1 MKYELEFHY
10 FVWFSLQILRLL
22 HWKRWS
28 CFVHLSKNLE
38 QQESMLGEELLFM
51 ATNTL
56 VLVCKLYT
64 NVFNHFG
71 ICNRV
76 NVSSGNI
83 GRKFWVFNDK
93 INAHILSN
101 LISAGFFCLIWKQ
114 LFWRTKNFGYLW
126 EAILVLEF
134 GLHIRR
140 LD

>member
-1 MKYELEFHY
+1 
-10 FVWFSLQILRLL
+10 
-22 HWKRWS
+22 
-28 CFVHLSKNLE
+28 
-38 QQESMLGEELLFM
+38 MLGEELLFM

-101 LISAGFFCLIWKQ
+101 LISAGFFCLI
-114 LFWRTKNFGYLW
+114 
-126 EAILVLEF
+126 
-134 GLHIRR
+134 
-140 LD
+140 